1 MTHDEI
7 EKLKIKISRAEANE
21 QLELAEIII
30 NELIANNECFDES
43 EYDIDKS
50 YDYLDNL
57 TFFVDKI
64 KNKIELRKIKKIKDR
79 YNKLP
84 KPKQKILLKEIEK
97 LLINVEKNSIKKT
110 NSKCRQEGHLYN
122 TWEEIRCISEQ
133 LKKDDNDNRKFIKC
147 EEIYWIKKC
156 KRCGYEQRVSSE
168 PEEITIKKMKNKS
181 N

>member
-21 QLELAEIII
+21 QIELAELLV
-30 NELIANNECFDES
+30 NELIANNECYNIY

-50 YDYLDNL
+50 YECIDDL
-57 TFFVDKI
+57 TFFLDKI

-79 YNKLP
+79 YNKLS
-84 KPKQKILLKEIEK
+84 KSKRKTLLKEIEK
-97 LLINVEKNSIKKT
+97 LLTNLETNVIKKP
-110 NSKCRQEGHLYN
+110 NIKCRQEGHLYN
-122 TWEEIRCISEQ
+122 EWEELRCISEQ
-133 LKKDDNDNRKFIKC
+133 LKKDENENRKFIKC
-147 EEIYWIKKC
+147 EEIYWEKKC
-156 KRCGYEQRVSSE
+156 KRCGYEQRLSSE